1 MESPVTPDPATPL
14 NATRRATDE
23 PPSTHAPGS
32 RCAVLV
38 LAAGYGTRMRSRRA
52 KLLHTVAGRPMIDN
66 VLHCARGCDPAQL
79 VVVVGQQAAE
89 LRQHLAGRGDVTFA
103 VQEQMLGTGHAVGV
117 GLSALADDI
126 AEVVVLFADHPLI
139 TPEMVTTVLAEHRR
153 SGAVVTMA
161 SCIHPT
167 GGLHGRLTRDAAGR
181 ILRVTEARD
190 AAGEV
195 PGQKEINSGIHCF
208 DRRWLATA
216 LPRLTR
222 QSNGEYYLTE
232 LVELAAREG
241 DPTDAVAWPVAAAEV
256 DVNAAMG
263 VNNRV
268 ELANAERI
276 ARRWIAERHMLNG
289 VTIVD
294 PASTFIDFDVTIGQ
308 DTVVYPFSLLLG
320 RTAIGEDCTIGPGAH
335 IRDSVVHDG
344 AKVLHSLVEEADI
357 GPGTDVGPYSHLR
370 PGARLAGGVHVGNF
384 VEIKNSTVGT
394 GAAIGHVS
402 YLGDATIGER
412 VNIGAG
418 AITSNYDGRDK
429 HRTVIGDGAFI
440 GVDTILRAPVEVGEG
455 AYTGAG
461 AFVNRDVPAGQT
473 VVGMPARPIVRKARD
488 DAHSAP
494 DGAGAATDSTGK
506 E

>member
-1 MESPVTPDPATPL
+1 MTPDPAIPISATTREIDKPPL
-14 NATRRATDE
+14 
-23 PPSTHAPGS
+23 THAPAS

-66 VLHCARGCDPAQL
+66 VLHCARVCDPAQL
-79 VVVVGQQAAE
+79 VVVVGHQAE
-89 LRQHLAGRGDVTFA
+89 QLREHLGGCENVSFA
-103 VQEQMLGTGHAVGV
+103 VQEALLGTGHAVGA
-117 GLSALADDI
+117 GLPALAEEI

-139 TPEMVTTVLAEHRR
+139 TPEMVAAVVAEHRR
-153 SGAVVTMA
+153 SGAMVTMA

-190 AAGEV
+190 AVGEV

-208 DRRWLATA
+208 DRAWLATA

-232 LVELAAREG
+232 LVEMAAREG
-241 DPTDAVAWPVAAAEV
+241 DHTGEAPWPVAAAEV

-308 DTVVYPFSLLLG
+308 DTVVHPFSLLLG
-320 RTAIGEDCTIGPGAH
+320 RTAIGADCVIGPGAH

-344 AKVLHSLVEEADI
+344 ATVLDSTVEESEI
-357 GPGTDVGPYSHLR
+357 GPGTDIGPYSHLR
-370 PGARLAGGVHVGNF
+370 PGARVAGHVHVGNY
-384 VEIKNSTVGT
+384 VEIKNSTIGAGT
-394 GAAIGHVS
+394 AIGHVS
-402 YLGDATIGER
+402 YLGDATIGEN

-418 AITSNYDGRDK
+418 VITSNYDGREK
-429 HRTVIGDGAFI
+429 HRTIVGDGAFI
-440 GVDTILRAPVEVGEG
+440 GVNTILRAPVDVGPG
-455 AYTGAG
+455 AYTGGG
-461 AFVNRDVPAGQT
+461 AFVNRDVPAGET
-473 VVGMPARPIVRKARD
+473 VVGVPARPIVRKPRD
-488 DAHSAP
+488 DAQAAP
-494 DGAGAATDSTGK
+494 DGADAATDKMGK

>member
-1 MESPVTPDPATPL
+1 
-14 NATRRATDE
+14 
-23 PPSTHAPGS
+23 
-32 RCAVLV
+32 
-38 LAAGYGTRMRSRRA
+38 
-52 KLLHTVAGRPMIDN
+52 MIDN
-66 VLHCARGCDPAQL
+66 VLSCARACDPAQI
-79 VVVVGQQAAE
+79 VVVVGHQAE
-89 LRQHLAGRGDVTFA
+89 QLRHHLGACEDVAFA
-103 VQEQMLGTGHAVGV
+103 VQEELLGTGHAVGA
-117 GLSALADDI
+117 ALPAVAPDI
-126 AEVVVLFADHPLI
+126 DHLMVLFADHPLI
-139 TPEMVTTVLAEHRR
+139 TPEMVATVLAEHRR
-153 SGAVVTMA
+153 SGAAVTMA
-161 SCIHPT
+161 SCLHPT

-181 ILRVTEARD
+181 IVRVTEARD
-190 AAGEV
+190 AVGEV

-208 DRRWLATA
+208 DRTWLASA

-241 DPTDAVAWPVAAAEV
+241 DPSGGAPWPVAAAEV

-268 ELANAERI
+268 ELADAEQR
-276 ARRWIAERHMLNG
+276 ARRRIAERHMLNG
-289 VTIVD
+289 VTILD
-294 PASTFIDFDVTIGQ
+294 PASTFIDFDVAIGQ
-308 DTVVYPFSLLLG
+308 DTVVYPGSLLLG
-320 RTAIGEDCTIGPGAH
+320 KTTIGADCTIGPGAR

-344 AKVLHSLVEEADI
+344 ARVHDSTVEESEV

-384 VEIKNSTVGT
+384 VEIKNSTI
-394 GAAIGHVS
+394 GARTAIGHVS

-418 AITSNYDGRDK
+418 AITSNYDGREK
-429 HRTVIGDGAFI
+429 HRTVIGDEAFI
-440 GVDTILRAPVEVGEG
+440 GVDTILRAPVEVGPG

-473 VVGMPARPIVRKARD
+473 VVGIPARPIARKARG
-488 DAHSAP
+488 DAQPAP
-494 DGAGAATDSTGK
+494 DGAGAAADKTGK

>member
-1 MESPVTPDPATPL
+1 MESAVTPDPARPL
-14 NATRRATDE
+14 NPTRQETDE
-23 PPSTHAPGS
+23 PPPPHAPGS
-32 RCAVLV
+32 RCAVIV
-38 LAAGYGTRMRSRRA
+38 LAAGYGTRMRSKRA

-66 VLHCARGCDPAQL
+66 VLHCARVCDPAQL
-79 VVVVGQQAAE
+79 VVVVGHQADE
-89 LRQHLAGRGDVTFA
+89 LRRHHGGCADVAFA
-103 VQEQMLGTGHAVGV
+103 VQEQLLGTGHAVGA
-117 GLSALADDI
+117 GLPALADNI
-126 AEVVVLFADHPLI
+126 ADVVVLFADHPLI
-139 TPEMVTTVLAEHRR
+139 TPEMVAAVLAEHRR

-190 AAGEV
+190 AVGEV

-208 DRRWLATA
+208 DRAWLATA

-241 DPTDAVAWPVAAAEV
+241 DPSGEAPWPVAAAEV

-294 PASTFIDFDVTIGQ
+294 PASTFIDYDVTIGQ
-308 DTVVYPFSLLLG
+308 DTVIYPCSFLQGQTS
-320 RTAIGEDCTIGPGAH
+320 IGADCTIGPGAR

-344 AKVLHSLVEEADI
+344 ARVLDSTVEESEI
-357 GPGTDVGPYSHLR
+357 GPGTDIGPYSHLR
-370 PGARLAGGVHVGNF
+370 PGARVAGGVHVGNY
-384 VEIKNSTVGT
+384 VEIKNSTVGAGT
-394 GAAIGHVS
+394 AIGHVS
-402 YLGDATIGER
+402 YLGDATIGEQ

-418 AITSNYDGRDK
+418 AITSNYDGREK
-429 HRTVIGDGAFI
+429 HRTVVGDGAFI
-440 GVDTILRAPVEVGEG
+440 GVNTILRAPVEVGPG
-455 AYTGAG
+455 AYTGGG

-473 VVGMPARPIVRKARD
+473 VVGIPARPIVRQARD
-488 DAHSAP
+488 DAQAAS
-494 DGAGAATDSTGK
+494 DGTDAAADKTGK
-506 E
+506 G